1 MSGMNGSNNSVIVA
15 IAGGVG
21 GAKMAQG
28 MALAL
33 PPGELTVVVN
43 TGDDMEHL
51 GLHISPDIDTVL
63 YTLGGIANPATGWGI
78 QGDTTATLDQL
89 RRYGHDAWFW
99 LGDRDFAT
107 HIFRTSRLAA
117 GASLTAVTGEMARA
131 LGIASTVLPMT
142 EDRLRTIVDTP
153 SGELAFQDYFV
164 RRQQR
169 DDVTGVRFE
178 GAESSRLPELVREA
192 IATADLIVFCPSNPI
207 VSIGPILAVPGMR
220 EALLAASATTVAVS
234 PIIGGR
240 ALKGPADRMLVTLGH
255 ESSALGVARLYA
267 GLVDGFAI
275 DQTDVD
281 LADQI
286 GFETGLSVIT
296 TATVMGGPDDRRRL
310 AEELLTFGQRITIV
324 PRPS

>member
-1 MSGMNGSNNSVIVA
+1 MILA

-28 MALAL
+28 LALAV
-33 PPGELTVVVN
+33 PPGELTVIVN

-51 GLHISPDIDTVL
+51 GFHISPDIDTVL
-63 YTLGGIANPATGWGI
+63 YTLGGIANPETGWGI
-78 QGDTTATLDQL
+78 QGDTSATLDQL

-107 HIFRTSRLAA
+107 HIYRTNRLAT
-117 GASLTAVTGEMARA
+117 GTSLTDVTGEMARA
-131 LGIASTVLPMT
+131 LGIAATILPMSD
-142 EDRLRTIVDTP
+142 DRLRTMVTTP
-153 SGELAFQDYFV
+153 VGELAFQDYFV

-169 DDVTGVRFE
+169 DDVTGVRFD
-178 GAESSRLPELVREA
+178 GAESARLPERVREA
-192 IATADLIVFCPSNPI
+192 IARADLIVLCPSNPI

-220 EALLAASATTVAVS
+220 EALLAATAPTIAVS

-240 ALKGPADRMLVTLGH
+240 ALKGPADRMLTTLGL

-267 GLVDGFAI
+267 GLADGFVI
-275 DQTDVD
+275 DHADTA

-286 GFETGLSVIT
+286 GAETDLSVIA
-296 TATVMGGPDDRRRL
+296 TASVMGGPDDRRRL
-310 AEELLTFGQRITIV
+310 AEELLTFGQRITID
-324 PRPS
+324 PRLG